1 MGRVLELANL
11 KNIYNTMESQM
22 AILNLNLGRRLNM
35 KKIIVSIVALL
46 FATIGVAKEVTLL
59 MDWFPQGNQSGFWQA
74 QLDND
79 NHDLKINIKPG
90 GPKVNTR
97 TAVASGQV
105 EFGLGGSDSVMMANS
120 KGAKIKA
127 VFINLDHVPY
137 TLVYHPNTGVNSIQD
152 LNGRRFAV
160 VMGITYWKWVKHTYK
175 LDKVKDFPLTGDLGL
190 FAKTPNMFQQGYSIF
205 LPARMTAKGIPNAQF
220 KVADLGYKPY
230 STLFT
235 SAKLI
240 RENPELVQAVIDR
253 LSASFPKSL
262 ENPVPTMDLILSK
275 SKKTTPAIHMN
286 AIELMKADFLP
297 KDWSKIGCQDT
308 KRWTELAGQMKEVNV
323 LPAGFDPSNSYDLSF
338 KKGC

>member
-308 KRWTELAGQMKEVNV
+308 KRWTELAKQMKEVNV

>member
-1 MGRVLELANL
+1 MGRILAGASLTELLEDNS
-11 KNIYNTMESQM
+11 KF
-22 AILNLNLGRRLNM
+22 NLNLGRRLYM

-97 TAVASGQV
+97 TSVASGQV

-160 VMGITYWKWVKHTYK
+160 VMGITYWKWIKHTYK

-308 KRWTELAGQMKEVNV
+308 KRWTELAK
-323 LPAGFDPSNSYDLSF
+323 
-338 KKGC
+338 

>member
-1 MGRVLELANL
+1 
-11 KNIYNTMESQM
+11 M
-22 AILNLNLGRRLNM
+22 AILNNKSRKEIDM